1 MRRATAVVTLFL
13 SFGLRLGAQDA
24 FSPLIYAEEV
34 AQTMKMVQQIQDQLQ
49 EVSYI
54 YQSLQNQVQSL
65 SSMKLSSYNDFMDFL
80 NSQASY
86 ILTTESRIKAL
97 QIYVNGESYA
107 LGDVLGYWNAY
118 KKKLTDISSG
128 NGTSSDE
135 WAAYELL
142 GMSSDLV
149 TVGQQLK
156 DLTTSA
162 ARKSAALA
170 ADNEKQ
176 AKSEQ
181 GKIDNLLAQ
190 GQGSQSIVS
199 SLQTS
204 ALLQGEIAQELL
216 DLKLQTGDLATNV
229 AGFTADLQR
238 NGLPVAR
245 SAQDEAIVGEE
256 IGNPLSADFYDS
268 K

>member
-1 MRRATAVVTLFL
+1 MKRRVAVMAVLLAVV
-13 SFGLRLGAQDA
+13 LRSGAQDA
-24 FSPLIYAEEV
+24 FTPLIYAEEV
-34 AQTMKMVQQIQDQLQ
+34 AQTMKMIQQIQNQLR

-65 SSMKLSSYNDFMDFL
+65 SSLKMSSYSEFMDFL

-86 ILTTESRIKAL
+86 VLTTESRIKAL

-107 LGDVLGYWNAY
+107 LGDILGYSDAY
-118 KKKLTDISSG
+118 NKKVNDIASG
-128 NGTSSDE
+128 KGTSSDE

-149 TVGQQLK
+149 TVGNQLK
-156 DLTTSA
+156 DLSTSA

-176 AKSEQ
+176 TKNEQ
-181 GKIDNLLAQ
+181 DKIDNLIAQ
-190 GQGSQSIVS
+190 SQGNQSIVAG
-199 SLQTS
+199 LQTS
-204 ALLQGEIAQELL
+204 SLLQGEIAHELL
-216 DLKLQTGDLATNV
+216 DMKLQTGSMATNI

-256 IGNPLSADFYDS
+256 IGNPLSADFYGS

>member
-1 MRRATAVVTLFL
+1 MRRVTAVVTLSL
-13 SFGLRLGAQDA
+13 SLVLRAGAQDA

-34 AQTMKMVQQIQDQLQ
+34 AQTIKMVQQIQEQLQ

-80 NSQASY
+80 NGQASY

-118 KKKLTDISSG
+118 KKRLADISSG

-142 GMSSDLV
+142 GISSDLV
-149 TVGQQLK
+149 TVGEQLK

-176 AKSEQ
+176 AKTEQ
-181 GKIDNLLAQ
+181 GKINNLLAQ
-190 GQGSQSIVS
+190 AQGNQSIVAG
-199 SLQTS
+199 LQTS

-216 DLKLQTGDLATNV
+216 DLKLQVGNLATNV

-245 SAQDEAIVGEE
+245 SVQDEAIIGEE
-256 IGNPLSADFYDS
+256 IGNPLSADFYNS

>member
-1 MRRATAVVTLFL
+1 MKRVVAVMAVLLAVV
-13 SFGLRLGAQDA
+13 LRSGAQDA
-24 FSPLIYAEEV
+24 FTPLIYAEEV
-34 AQTMKMVQQIQDQLQ
+34 AQTMKMIQQIQNQLR
-49 EVSYI
+49 EVSYL

-65 SSMKLSSYNDFMDFL
+65 SNLRMSSYSEFMDFL
-80 NSQASY
+80 NGQASY
-86 ILTTESRIKAL
+86 VLTTESRIKAL

-107 LGDVLGYWNAY
+107 LSDLLGYSDAY
-118 KKKLTDISSG
+118 KKKIDDIASG
-128 NGTSSDE
+128 KGTSSDE

-149 TVGQQLK
+149 TVGDQLK
-156 DLTTSA
+156 DLSTSA

-176 AKSEQ
+176 TKNEKD
-181 GKIDNLLAQ
+181 KIDNLIAQ
-190 GQGSQSIVS
+190 SQGNQSIVAG
-199 SLQTS
+199 LQTS
-204 ALLQGEIAQELL
+204 ALLQGEIAHELL
-216 DLKLQTGDLATNV
+216 DLKLQTGSMATNI

-256 IGNPLSADFYDS
+256 IGNPLSADFYGS

>member
-1 MRRATAVVTLFL
+1 MKRAVAVTTLLFSL
-13 SFGLRLGAQDA
+13 VLRSGAQDA

-34 AQTMKMVQQIQDQLQ
+34 AQTIKMVQQIQNQLQ

-80 NSQASY
+80 NGQASY

-107 LGDVLGYWNAY
+107 LGDVLGYWDAY
-118 KKKLTDISSG
+118 KKKLADISRG

-142 GMSSDLV
+142 GISGDLV
-149 TVGQQLK
+149 TVGEKLK

-170 ADNEKQ
+170 AEAEKQ

-181 GKIDNLLAQ
+181 GKINNVLAQ
-190 GQGSQSIVS
+190 AQGNQSIVS
-199 SLQTS
+199 GLQTS

-216 DLKLQTGDLATNV
+216 DLKLQTGNLATNV

-238 NGLPVAR
+238 NGVPVAR
-245 SAQDEAIVGEE
+245 SVQDEAIVGEE
-256 IGNPLSADFYDS
+256 IGNPLSADFFNS

>member
-1 MRRATAVVTLFL
+1 MKAVVGALLMFLATA
-13 SFGLRLGAQDA
+13 LRLNAQDA

-34 AQTMKMVQQIQDQLQ
+34 AQTTKMVQQIQEQLQ

-65 SSMKLSSYNDFMDFL
+65 SSLKLSSYNDFMDFL
-80 NSQASY
+80 NQQSSY
-86 ILTTESRIKAL
+86 VLTTESRINAL
-97 QIYVNGESYA
+97 QIYVDGESYA
-107 LGDVLGYWNAY
+107 LGDVLGYWDAY
-118 KKKLTDISSG
+118 KKKIGDIASG
-128 NGTSSDE
+128 NGTTSDE

-162 ARKSAALA
+162 AKKATAIAS
-170 ADNEKQ
+170 DNEKQ
-176 AKSEQ
+176 AKTEQ

-190 GQGSQSIVS
+190 SQGNQSIVS
-199 SLQTS
+199 GLQTS
-204 ALLQGEIAQELL
+204 ALLQGEMAQELL
-216 DLKLQTGDLATNV
+216 DLKLQTGELATNV
-229 AGFTADLQR
+229 AAFTADVQR
-238 NGLPVAR
+238 NGVPVAR
-245 SAQDEAIVGEE
+245 SPQDEAIVGEE
-256 IGNPLSADFYDS
+256 IGNPLSADFFSS

>member
-1 MRRATAVVTLFL
+1 MKRAAITVAVFLLFVMRAA
-13 SFGLRLGAQDA
+13 AQDA
-24 FSPLIYAEEV
+24 FTPLIYAEEV
-34 AQTMKMVQQIQDQLQ
+34 AQTLKMVQQIQNQLR

-54 YQSLQNQVQSL
+54 YQSLQNQIQSL
-65 SSMKLSSYNDFMDFL
+65 STMRLSDYSEFMDFL
-80 NSQASY
+80 NGQASY
-86 ILTTESRIKAL
+86 VLTTESRIKAL

-107 LGDVLGYWNAY
+107 LDDLLGYWDAY
-118 KKKLTDISSG
+118 KSKLDAIASG
-128 NGTSSDE
+128 KGTSSDE

-149 TVGQQLK
+149 TVSDQLK

-170 ADNEKQ
+170 SNNEKQ
-176 AKSEQ
+176 AKTE
-181 GKIDNLLAQ
+181 GDKIDHLLEQSQ
-190 GQGSQSIVS
+190 GNQSVVAG
-199 SLQTS
+199 LQTS

-216 DLKLQTGDLATNV
+216 DLKLQMGNLATNV

-238 NGLPVAR
+238 NGVPLAR
-245 SAQDEAIVGEE
+245 SAQDDAIVGEE
-256 IGNPLSADFYDS
+256 IGNPLSSDFFDS

>member
-1 MRRATAVVTLFL
+1 MKPLMVAVALAVSIALPV
-13 SFGLRLGAQDA
+13 SAQDA

-34 AQTMKMVQQIQDQLQ
+34 AQTTKMVQQIQEQLQ

-65 SSMKLSSYNDFMDFL
+65 SSLKLSSYNDFMDFL
-80 NSQASY
+80 NEQASY
-86 ILTTESRIKAL
+86 VLTTESRINAL
-97 QIYVNGESYA
+97 EIYVDGQSYA

-118 KKKLTDISSG
+118 KKKMDDIARG
-128 NGTSSDE
+128 NGTASDE

-149 TVGQQLK
+149 EVGRQLK
-156 DLTTSA
+156 DLSTSA
-162 ARKSAALA
+162 AKKATAIA

-176 AKSEQ
+176 AKTEQ
-181 GKIDNLLAQ
+181 GRIDNLLLQSQ
-190 GQGSQSIVS
+190 GNQSIVS
-199 SLQTS
+199 GLQTS

-216 DLKLQTGDLATNV
+216 DLKLETGELATNV
-229 AGFTADLQR
+229 AAFNADVQR
-238 NGLPVAR
+238 NGVAVAR
-245 SAQDEAIVGEE
+245 SPQDEAIVGEE
-256 IGNPLSADFYDS
+256 IGNPLSADFFDS

>member
-1 MRRATAVVTLFL
+1 MKKAAALVTILLATFV
-13 SFGLRLGAQDA
+13 SLGAQDA

-34 AQTMKMVQQIQDQLQ
+34 AQTAKMIQQIQEQLS
-49 EVSYI
+49 EVTYI
-54 YQSLQNQVQSL
+54 YQSLQNQIQSL
-65 SSMKLSSYNDFMDFL
+65 SNMKLSSYTDFMDFL
-80 NSQASY
+80 NGQASY
-86 ILTTESRIKAL
+86 VLTTESRIKAL

-107 LGDVLGYWNAY
+107 LGDVLGYWDAY
-118 KKKLTDISSG
+118 KKKIDAIRSG

-142 GMSSDLV
+142 GMSGDLV
-149 TVGQQLK
+149 TVGEQLK

-170 ADNEKQ
+170 SEDEKQ
-176 AKSEQ
+176 AKTEQ

-190 GQGSQSIVS
+190 AQGNQSVVAG
-199 SLQTS
+199 LQTS

-216 DLKLQTGDLATNV
+216 ELKLETGNLATNV
-229 AGFTADLQR
+229 AGFTADVQR

-256 IGNPLSADFYDS
+256 IGNPLSADFYSS

>member
-1 MRRATAVVTLFL
+1 MKRAAALVALFL
-13 SFGLRLGAQDA
+13 SFVLPSGAQDA

-34 AQTMKMVQQIQDQLQ
+34 AQTMKMIQQIQNQLR

-54 YQSLQNQVQSL
+54 YQSLQNQIQSL
-65 SSMKLSSYNDFMDFL
+65 SNMKMSSYSDFMSFL
-80 NSQASY
+80 NGQASY
-86 ILTTESRIKAL
+86 VLTTESRIKAL

-107 LGDVLGYWNAY
+107 LGDVFGYWDAY
-118 KKKLTDISSG
+118 KKKISDISQG
-128 NGTSSDE
+128 KGTSSDE

-170 ADNEKQ
+170 ADNEKK
-176 AKSEQ
+176 AKTEQ

-190 GQGSQSIVS
+190 SQGNQSIVAG
-199 SLQTS
+199 LQTS

-216 DLKLQTGDLATNV
+216 DLKLQTGSLATNV
-229 AGFTADLQR
+229 ASFTADVQR

-256 IGNPLSADFYDS
+256 IGNPISADFYS
-268 K
+268 SR